1 MCREAQTKPQFR
13 LIPGS
18 GGQEGEKL
26 ENCQWRKQSPVSERG
41 REEFRA
47 GSF

>member
-18 GGQEGEKL
+18 GGQEGEKPK
-26 ENCQWRKQSPVSERG
+26 NGQWRKKSPVSESG
-41 REEFRA
+41 REGFRA